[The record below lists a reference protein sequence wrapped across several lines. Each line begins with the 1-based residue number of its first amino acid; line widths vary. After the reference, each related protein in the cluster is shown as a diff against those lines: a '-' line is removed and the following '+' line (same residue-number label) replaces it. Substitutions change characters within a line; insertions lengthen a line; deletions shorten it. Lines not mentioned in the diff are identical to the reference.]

1 MFDWSNNIGAIDT
14 KMDRFVLGEKPSFRL
29 MGLCSSYKLD
39 WDTWIISIAKI
50 ESKETGVL
58 LLFMTFSSPE
68 IAVYFYKSTIR
79 SCIEYCCH
87 FWGGGSRCYLKM
99 LDKLPKRICRTV
111 NPSLATSLE
120 CLIHYQNVTWLS
132 LFHRCFFGRYSSE
145 PAQLL
150 PLRYFRW
157 WFTNYS
163 DKLHDFS
170 VTIRRCYKD
179 IYVNSS
185 VLFTARPWNSVPME
199 CISLTYDLNVFKSK
213 ITPFTCRFFL
223 NVFPLYFNLIVLLFS
238 VIPCLVEAVQRCKE

>member
-29 MGLCSSYKLD
+29 MGLCSSYKID
-39 WDTWIISIAKI
+39 WDAWIISIAKI

-87 FWGGGSRCYLKM
+87 FWGGGPRCYLKM

-132 LFHRCFFGRYSSE
+132 LFHRCFLVDIHLNRLNCFHFVIFDGG
-145 PAQLL
+145 LL
-150 PLRYFRW
+150 TILINCMIFLSRFVDVTRISMSTVQ
-157 WFTNYS
+157 F
-163 DKLHDFS
+163 FS
-170 VTIRRCYKD
+170 QQDPGILC
-179 IYVNSS
+179 
-185 VLFTARPWNSVPME
+185 LWNAFLWPM
-199 CISLTYDLNVFKSK
+199 I
-213 ITPFTCRFFL
+213 
-223 NVFPLYFNLIVLLFS
+223 
-238 VIPCLVEAVQRCKE
+238 